1 MSKNKIDNLF
11 KSLENKFDTE
21 NPDLGHQERFFQKL
35 KTQDSSLNKKKKNL
49 WKPFIGIAA
58 SVTLIIT
65 LFIVSLQQNESRDL
79 ASVSPK
85 MEETQNFFTSAINEE
100 LNKLKEEA
108 SPIAQNLIND
118 ALKQIKILENDYTK
132 LKVDLTNSGDDNRV
146 IYAMISNF
154 QNRIGILKNTLNQ
167 IEIVKQ
173 LKNSSHDTSTTI

>member
-65 LFIVSLQQNESRDL
+65 LFIGSLQQNESRDL

-100 LNKLKEEA
+100 LNKLKE
-108 SPIAQNLIND
+108 
-118 ALKQIKILENDYTK
+118 
-132 LKVDLTNSGDDNRV
+132 
-146 IYAMISNF
+146 
-154 QNRIGILKNTLNQ
+154 
-167 IEIVKQ
+167 
-173 LKNSSHDTSTTI
+173 